1 MRKNILL
8 IFLLVFYADSLFA
21 NNIVIDDMGRK
32 VTVVKPFKNII
43 SLYAAHT
50 ENLINLGIDKKKI
63 VTDISY
69 HDDIEK
75 FLMAEPDLV
84 LIRPMIDQGYK
95 NLIRNIEK
103 NGIVVLSFQPNT
115 IAEMYVYLEN
125 LGKLTGKL
133 TASYEMINKFK
144 KEIVNLKVITNK
156 IKNKKRVYFES
167 IHSKMKTFS
176 PDSMAIFALETA
188 GGINIASD
196 AVSARG
202 TNIAEYGKERILSHS
217 DKIDV
222 YIAQVGT
229 MNRSDIAIIK
239 NEAGFKAIKAIRN
252 NEIYLIDETIVS
264 RPTLNLIEGINKISK
279 ILYPDIYGIKKL

>member
-1 MRKNILL
+1 MRKIILL
-8 IFLLVFYADSLFA
+8 IYLLVFYADSVFA
-21 NNIVIDDMGRK
+21 NYSVIDDMGRK
-32 VTVVKPFKNII
+32 VLVANPFKKII

-50 ENLINLGIDKKKI
+50 ENLISLGIDKKKI
-63 VTDISY
+63 ITDISY

-95 NLIRNIEK
+95 NLIKNIEK